1 MPKNKTSL
9 ADAMRKEEHK
19 KLSVSKTPEAEENK
33 QKNLII
39 RLDSGAHYQFKLL
52 ALQQGSSL
60 QALTCE
66 AINDL
71 FVKYGQ
77 APIAK
82 QQ

>member
-1 MPKNKTSL
+1 MAKSKTSL

-19 KLSVSKTPEAEENK
+19 KLPVSKTPEAETR
-33 QKNLII
+33 QKNLIV
-39 RLDSGAHYQFKLL
+39 RLDSGAHYQLKLL

-82 QQ
+82 